1 MCRNNH
7 SFVLFTAKVTFRIVL
22 PDGRRQEL
30 HGSVD
35 KERSHQNVLLVKTPS
50 LAQMAYQFSHQTIR
64 AEVVVVTGRN
74 QMSSNALHFDF
85 IPNRKRW
92 SLPCVGRYGCQ
103 LVQHY
108 RLVDGCQLVQDYRT
122 C

>member
-1 MCRNNH
+1 MPLGVTKRWLVLS
-7 SFVLFTAKVTFRIVL
+7 SFFLFPLTAKVTFRIVL

-50 LAQMAYQFSHQTIR
+50 LAQIAYQFSHQTIR

-74 QMSSNALHFDF
+74 QMSSNALQFDF
-85 IPNRKRW
+85 IPNRKCTM
-92 SLPCVGRYGCQ
+92 L
-103 LVQHY
+103 
-108 RLVDGCQLVQDYRT
+108 
-122 C
+122 

>member
-1 MCRNNH
+1 MTEAITF
-7 SFVLFTAKVTFRIVL
+7 SLSLSLSAAKVTFCIML

-50 LAQMAYQFSHQTIR
+50 LAQMSYQFARQTIP

-85 IPNRKRW
+85 IPNRKHFFIPPHSHQQIR
-92 SLPCVGRYGCQ
+92 
-103 LVQHY
+103 
-108 RLVDGCQLVQDYRT
+108 RT
-122 C
+122 ISYNCYF

>member
-1 MCRNNH
+1 MGVKFIFFLF
-7 SFVLFTAKVTFRIVL
+7 FVTAAKVSFRIAL

-50 LAQMAYQFSHQTIR
+50 LAQIAYHFSHQTIR
-64 AEVVVVTGRN
+64 AEVVVITGRN

-85 IPNRKRW
+85 IPNREKK
-92 SLPCVGRYGCQ
+92 SL
-103 LVQHY
+103 L
-108 RLVDGCQLVQDYRT
+108 
-122 C
+122 

>member
-1 MCRNNH
+1 MVG
-7 SFVLFTAKVTFRIVL
+7 FIIVLSDFPLTAKVTFRIVL

-50 LAQMAYQFSHQTIR
+50 LAQIAYQFSHQTIR

-74 QMSSNALHFDF
+74 QMSSNALQFDF
-85 IPNRKRW
+85 IPNRKCTM
-92 SLPCVGRYGCQ
+92 L
-103 LVQHY
+103 
-108 RLVDGCQLVQDYRT
+108 
-122 C
+122 